1 MRANL
6 AIERHAA
13 KIYTRAMFKQF
24 EHILYE
30 SGAYQVEEVEKSK
43 LYVVIHTEAERREK
57 WRKVSYNVSVI
68 EQGEEYD
75 CECGQF
81 SHMGLLCSHVLKV
94 RKQLLH
100 CLSSLRAVLLNA

>member
-1 MRANL
+1 
-6 AIERHAA
+6 
-13 KIYTRAMFKQF
+13 MFKQF